1 MVAASILE
9 LLLLLL
15 EFQSNPR
22 NQMGAKEPSLSCPA
36 LQSTTGL

>member
-9 LLLLLL
+9 SLLLLL
-15 EFQSNPR
+15 EFQSDPR